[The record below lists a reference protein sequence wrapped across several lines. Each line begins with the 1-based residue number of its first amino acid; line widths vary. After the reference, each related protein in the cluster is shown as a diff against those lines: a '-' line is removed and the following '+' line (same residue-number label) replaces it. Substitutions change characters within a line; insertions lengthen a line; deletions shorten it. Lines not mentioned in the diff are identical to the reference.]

1 MNDYEKRRY
10 EKNAKA
16 AFYSF
21 IALGIVTMVLIFL
34 DKCS

>member
-1 MNDYEKRRY
+1 MNNYEKKRY
-10 EKNAKA
+10 EKSAKA

-21 IALGIVTMVLIFL
+21 VGLGIITMVLIFL

>member
-1 MNDYEKRRY
+1 MTDREKRRY
-10 EKNAKA
+10 ESSAKA

-21 IALGIVTMVLIFL
+21 IGLGIVTMVLIFL